1 MRYSK
6 LSLAR
11 HEQVERPRPFA
22 PRLRLL
28 RSSES
33 SDDSQ
38 HTHHH
43 RASPGRVLGFSSP
56 PVSALWCWHSTSSVR
71 HRSGSPARK
80 PASAAFPPVAW
91 RGAFSRSSNTDRSAQ
106 SHCRFSP
113 SSTRWSRSG
122 GTSDT
127 SARALH
133 APDSV
138 GTPAR
143 VGGIPAGRLAILPVS
158 LVKILDYRS
167 FCPKPLSFSPSP
179 TRWSRSVGTS
189 DTSARALQAPDSV
202 GTPARVGD
210 IPFPPVAWRFCQCG
224 AIDRSAGATSV
235 TATGPGA
242 SPSSTRCF
250 RSVGTSDTS
259 ARPASTRQRGP
270 ARQLHLTAW
279 QKPNILGFPA
289 FLY

>member
-1 MRYSK
+1 LQIFNPMRYSK

-106 SHCRFSP
+106 IVLPKATVVFPHPQQDGPEVGVHRTQAHALCMHQTAWARRP
-113 SSTRWSRSG
+113 A
-122 GTSDT
+122 
-127 SARALH
+127 SAA
-133 APDSV
+133 
-138 GTPAR
+138 
-143 VGGIPAGRLAILPVS
+143 
-158 LVKILDYRS
+158 
-167 FCPKPLSFSPSP
+167 
-179 TRWSRSVGTS
+179 
-189 DTSARALQAPDSV
+189 
-202 GTPARVGD
+202 
-210 IPFPPVAWRFCQCG
+210 FPPVAWRFCQ
-224 AIDRSAGATSV
+224 
-235 TATGPGA
+235 
-242 SPSSTRCF
+242 
-250 RSVGTSDTS
+250 
-259 ARPASTRQRGP
+259 
-270 ARQLHLTAW
+270 
-279 QKPNILGFPA
+279 
-289 FLY
+289 

>member
-1 MRYSK
+1 MQIFNPMRYSK

-80 PASAAFPPVAW
+80 PASAASAAFPPVAW

-143 VGGIPAGRLAILPVS
+143 VGGIPAGRLAILPV
-158 LVKILDYRS
+158 
-167 FCPKPLSFSPSP
+167 
-179 TRWSRSVGTS
+179 
-189 DTSARALQAPDSV
+189 
-202 GTPARVGD
+202 
-210 IPFPPVAWRFCQCG
+210 WR
-224 AIDRSAGATSV
+224 DRQIC
-235 TATGPGA
+235 
-242 SPSSTRCF
+242 R
-250 RSVGTSDTS
+250 
-259 ARPASTRQRGP
+259 
-270 ARQLHLTAW
+270 H
-279 QKPNILGFPA
+279 
-289 FLY
+289 Y